1 MYIKPAIISRLDQRY
16 ACWSWV
22 KNQLKWSEHM
32 ALKTVYKDGLLV
44 VLNGRTLMMEETA

>member
-1 MYIKPAIISRLDQRY
+1 
-16 ACWSWV
+16 
-22 KNQLKWSEHM
+22 M

>member
-1 MYIKPAIISRLDQRY
+1 MCIKPAIISRLDQRY
-16 ACWSWV
+16 ACWFWA
-22 KNQLKWSEHM
+22 KNQLKGVNM